1 MTVPISKASLTL
13 TMDNLR
19 SLTVG
24 ATYVAKQ
31 GQATAKVSSSGDTIT
46 ITATCDSL
54 QYLVWKYEK
63 ELKQYR
69 DKQTLEVVKKETKA
83 FSLDKY
89 HLTAIAV
96 ILILILIII
105 VKLKK

>member
-1 MTVPISKASLTL
+1 MTVPVSKASLTL
-13 TMDNLR
+13 TMDNLHN
-19 SLTVG
+19 LPAG

-31 GQATAKVSSSGDTIT
+31 GQATAKVTSSGDTLF

-54 QYLVWKYEK
+54 QYLVWNYEK
-63 ELKQYR
+63 QLKQYL
-69 DKQTLEVVKKETKA
+69 DKQTTEVVKKETKA

-105 VKLKK
+105 IKLKK